1 MEPCDTGRLR
11 TCGKEQLCLLLALV
25 KHGRCLSFAG
35 VYECLVCIQFLPPA
49 VPFTWKKVSGKK
61 KNSRMV
67 SHQFNH
73 FPHHIGILEISPFLE
88 RLGKEIFS

>member
-61 KNSRMV
+61 KTHVWLAIS
-67 SHQFNH
+67 SIT
-73 FPHHIGILEISPFLE
+73 FPTILASWKFLP
-88 RLGKEIFS
+88 S